1 MSFPTGT
8 AADTGAV
15 ETGTAGTAGTAGPVE
30 ADTAGFAEA
39 VEADTAGIADH
50 HGFGTGDT
58 NHPEEKQHTNI
69 QYAAFMDQQNRTII
83 ETCPCSL
90 CPHPGQK

>member
-8 AADTGAV
+8 AADIGVV
-15 ETGTAGTAGTAGPVE
+15 ETGTAGTAGPVE

-39 VEADTAGIADH
+39 VEADIAGIADH
-50 HGFGTGDT
+50 PGFGTGDA

-69 QYAAFMDQQNRTII
+69 NTPPSWTNKI
-83 ETCPCSL
+83 EQL
-90 CPHPGQK
+90 